1 MQKFVQKNFEFVGDR
16 FAREVREI
24 YYDKKK
30 KNIYGTVSSKKREE
44 LQDEGIGV
52 ISIPWVDGKEN

>member
-30 KNIYGTVSSKKREE
+30 KIFMVQLVQKKE
-44 LQDEGIGV
+44 
-52 ISIPWVDGKEN
+52 KNCKMKA